1 MKSVKEYFGINIENL
16 SNEEKADILYY
27 NIFLAIVSELKLDKY
42 FKDLYKLYKL
52 EDEKYVYIQD
62 LIGISFRFTLDEKA
76 IRDVVEIRSPSNIWI
91 DLGIYSLTRESE
103 NIQMVILI
111 DELIEE
117 FSLNNL
123 NYDKEVIKKFY
134 DTFKNYIMSKPED
147 LTTTGRRMKLYSE
160 KVKNIDLNINWE
172 RVDYLIPSGEDK

>member
-1 MKSVKEYFGINIENL
+1 MKSVKENFEINIEDL
-16 SNEEKADILYY
+16 SNEEMVDVLYY
-27 NIFLAIVSELKLDKY
+27 NILLAIVSELKLDKY
-42 FKDLYKLYKL
+42 FVNPDSY
-52 EDEKYVYIQD
+52 ENGNDIQN
-62 LIGISFRFTLDEKA
+62 LVGMSFRFTLDEKV
-76 IRDVVEIRSPSNIWI
+76 IRDVVEIRSPMDIWT

-123 NYDKEVIKKFY
+123 NYDQEVIKKFY

-147 LTTTGRRMKLYSE
+147 LTTTGRSMKQYSE
-160 KVKNIDLNINWE
+160 KVKNVDLNINWE
-172 RVDYLIPSGEDK
+172 RVEYLFSSGEGK

>member
-1 MKSVKEYFGINIENL
+1 MKSVKANFLINIENL
-16 SNEEKADILYY
+16 SNEEKTDILYY

-62 LIGISFRFTLDEKA
+62 LIGISFRFTLDEKV
-76 IRDVVEIRSPSNIWI
+76 IRDVVEIRSPGQIWEAFLRYCSI
-91 DLGIYSLTRESE
+91 REFE
-103 NIQMVILI
+103 NIPMVILI
-111 DELIEE
+111 DELLEE
-117 FSLNNL
+117 FTLNNL

-147 LTTTGRRMKLYSE
+147 LTITGRSMKQYSE
-160 KVKNIDLNINWE
+160 KVKNVDLNINWE
-172 RVDYLIPSGEDK
+172 RVDYLFSNGEGK

>member
-1 MKSVKEYFGINIENL
+1 MKSVKENFEINIENL
-16 SNEEKADILYY
+16 SNEEMVDVLYY
-27 NIFLAIVSELKLDKY
+27 NILLAIVSELKLDKY
-42 FKDLYKLYKL
+42 FKDLYKL

-62 LIGISFRFTLDEKA
+62 LIGISFRFTLDEKV
-76 IRDVVEIRSPSNIWI
+76 IRDVVEIRSPMDIWT

-123 NYDKEVIKKFY
+123 NYDQEVIKKFY
-134 DTFKNYIMSKPED
+134 ITFKNYIMSKPED
-147 LTTTGRRMKLYSE
+147 LTPTGRRMKPYSE
-160 KVKNIDLNINWE
+160 KVKNVDLNINWE
-172 RVDYLIPSGEDK
+172 QVDYLFSNGEGK

>member
-1 MKSVKEYFGINIENL
+1 MKSVKKYFLINIENL
-16 SNEEKADILYY
+16 SNEEKTDILYY

-42 FKDLYKLYKL
+42 FKDLYKL

-62 LIGISFRFTLDEKA
+62 LIGISFRFTLDEKV
-76 IRDVVEIRSPSNIWI
+76 IRDVVEIRSPSNIWT

-111 DELIEE
+111 DELIEA

-123 NYDKEVIKKFY
+123 NYDQEVIKKFY
-134 DTFKNYIMSKPED
+134 ITFKNYIMSKPEE
-147 LTTTGRRMKLYSE
+147 LTPTGRRMKPYSE
-160 KVKNIDLNINWE
+160 KVKNVDLNINWE
-172 RVDYLIPSGEDK
+172 RVDYLFSSGESK

>member
-1 MKSVKEYFGINIENL
+1 MKSVKEYFRINIEDL
-16 SNEEKADILYY
+16 LNEEKTDILYY

-42 FKDLYKLYKL
+42 FKDLYEL

-62 LIGISFRFTLDEKA
+62 LIGISFRFTLDEKV
-76 IRDVVEIRSPSNIWI
+76 IRDVVEIRSPMDIWT

-123 NYDKEVIKKFY
+123 NYDQEVIKKFY
-134 DTFKNYIMSKPED
+134 ITFKNYIMSKPED
-147 LTTTGRRMKLYSE
+147 LTPTGRRMKPYSE
-160 KVKNIDLNINWE
+160 KVKNVDLNINWE
-172 RVDYLIPSGEDK
+172 QVDYLFSNGEGK

>member
-1 MKSVKEYFGINIENL
+1 MKSVKEHFVINIENL
-16 SNEEKADILYY
+16 SNEEKTDILYY

-42 FKDLYKLYKL
+42 FKDLYR
-52 EDEKYVYIQD
+52 DEKYVYIQD
-62 LIGISFRFTLDEKA
+62 LIGISFRFTLDEKV
-76 IRDVVEIRSPSNIWI
+76 IRDVVEIRSPSNIWT

-134 DTFKNYIMSKPED
+134 ITFKNYIMSKPEE
-147 LTTTGRRMKLYSE
+147 LTPTGRRMKPYSE
-160 KVKNIDLNINWE
+160 KVKNVDLNINWE
-172 RVDYLIPSGEDK
+172 RVEYLIPSGEDK